1 MYLQSLYIENVGPL
15 EKLSLNTQF
24 TSDGKPVPLIFVGKN
39 GGGKTNLLSMVADAF
54 FEAASAHYRD
64 VVPNM
69 VMQQRDWFRIVGGV
83 TVMSGRPFNCALM
96 RFSEGEDDY
105 FYTDKAGTLNVSD
118 IAERVPVDL
127 RKCLSWSPEQNVKK
141 FDLKSEISKKIF
153 ESGVYVFF
161 PSNRSDPPSW
171 LNKNSLPSDLFDTG
185 VTHHGRLDKP
195 IYAQTGLDKI
205 KQWILSVMLD
215 CKADYDIQAV
225 KLSETMS
232 HASFTISGEID
243 PRQKK
248 VMDSINLMLQLIL
261 NDSSAKFVWKNRI
274 FQQGLAIS
282 KDHSRTLIPVESLSS
297 GQSTL
302 LVIFATL
309 LKYADKATGGFPMPE
324 TIKGICIIDEIDA
337 HIHTDLQYEI
347 LPKLF
352 NFFPNIQFILSSHSP
367 LFILG
372 MTHLYGENGIE
383 IIDLP
388 TGMTI
393 VAESYSEFLQAFEVM
408 RLTKKYEDSVIEH
421 VKLGTN
427 PIVFTEGET
436 DAMYLKTAIELLDE
450 SGLAGKVDIQSIGAR
465 DEENGQIVNSGK
477 NPLSAAQNLLIAK
490 PQITNRKVILFYD
503 NDVKNCCEGD
513 YGNTYVRKMPS
524 NTANAEIQHGI
535 ENILPAHVFEDRFYQ
550 EKRYNKGNGDKGTNK
565 HLQKM
570 DLCRFL
576 CEKKKDKAD
585 FIGFERVLATIREIL
600 GITS

>member
-24 TSDGKPVPLIFVGKN
+24 TSEGKPVPLIFVGKN
-39 GGGKTNLLSMVADAF
+39 GSGKTNLLSMVADSF

-69 VMQQRDWFRIVGGV
+69 IVQQRDWFRIVGGV
-83 TVMSGRPFNCALM
+83 TVMSGRQFNCTLM

-105 FYTDKAGTLNVSD
+105 FYIDKAGTLNIGD
-118 IAERVPVDL
+118 ISERVPADL
-127 RKCLSWSPEQNVKK
+127 RKCLSWNPEQNVKQ

-171 LNKNSLPSDLFDTG
+171 LNKNSLPSDLFDIGFTYQ
-185 VTHHGRLDKP
+185 GRLDKP

-215 CKADYDIQAV
+215 CKADYDIHEV
-225 KLSETMS
+225 KLHETLS
-232 HASFTISGEID
+232 HLSFTISGGFD

-248 VMDSINLMLQLIL
+248 VMDSINLILQFIL
-261 NDSSAKFVWKNRI
+261 NDNSAKFVWQNRTS
-274 FQQGLAIS
+274 QQGLAIS
-282 KDHSRTLIPVESLSS
+282 KDHFGTLIPVESLSS

-309 LKYADKATGGFPMPE
+309 LKYADKANGGLPMPD

-352 NFFPNIQFILSSHSP
+352 KLFPNVQFILSSHSP

-372 MTHLYGENGIE
+372 MTHLYGEDGIE

-388 TGMTI
+388 TGVPI

-408 RLTKKYEDSVIEH
+408 RLTKKYVDSVIEH
-421 VKLGTN
+421 VKIGSN

-436 DAMYLKTAIELLDE
+436 DVMYLKTAIELLGD

-465 DEENGQIVNSGK
+465 DEESGQVVNSGK

-490 PQITNRKVILFYD
+490 PQITNRKVIFFYD
-503 NDVKNCCEGD
+503 NDVKNCSEGD
-513 YGNTYVRKMPS
+513 YGNIYVRIMPS
-524 NTANAEIQHGI
+524 NIENVEIQYGI
-535 ENILPAHVFEDRFYQ
+535 ENVLPANVFEDRFYQ
-550 EKRYNKGNGDKGTNK
+550 EKEYNKGNGDKGTNR

-570 DLCRFL
+570 ELCRFL
-576 CEKKKDKAD
+576 CEQKKDKTD
-585 FIGFERVLATIREIL
+585 FIGFEPVLATIREIL